1 MEFEKVLREIGGYG
15 LFNKT
20 IVTAA
25 LVLSTWHATFCY
37 FGQVFIHITPASQW
51 CFLNDTG
58 EGTGPPVD
66 VTTLPRGRCQLLQ
79 LQADG
84 QYGSNDSTVT
94 EVGSE
99 WVTCPTRWYYDNNEI
114 YTTVTMENQWVCG
127 DSWKMYAVHTAYFT
141 GSIVSYLLSGFLAD
155 RIGRKKTVILVI
167 LIGATG
173 NLLGTFFPSFSTF
186 PIWRFLTSMG
196 SDTVC
201 TTIYVIALEYTVKE
215 RRTLVAFLW
224 AVNWSVLA
232 TALPWYT
239 YLIQSWRG
247 LLITNTVIDAV
258 LLVSLWWLPESS
270 GWLLSVGQNKKALET
285 FQKIAR
291 FNGKPVTQERLT
303 ELLQDPA
310 TKDPQGNGPKQATGF
325 WKTTLAVVK
334 YPRLRRIVILAYL
347 GCFIVCLCYNSNAL
361 GLGRLGL
368 NLYAIYS
375 IAIAFELPVN
385 ILCITALDIL
395 GRRWPNA
402 GFMLL
407 GGVVCL
413 LMAIVRTD
421 NQTWTLIMGVISMM
435 SFAGGYNITFQTSS
449 ELFPTVI
456 RGRVLFLQRLMG
468 DIGSL
473 LGAQVASLTEYDK
486 YLPMLVMGILSLI
499 AAVLLF
505 MLPETLNQALPQSI
519 EDGENFA
526 RGQSFCFCPLVASR
540 RNRRKARL
548 SQTESNGVDAKS
560 SPTSSV
566 LQERL

>member
-25 LVLSTWHATFCY
+25 LMLSAWHATLCY

-51 CFLNDTG
+51 CFLNYTG
-58 EGTGPPVD
+58 DGSTPPVD
-66 VTTLPRGRCQLLQ
+66 LAQLPRGRCQVLRQ
-79 LQADG
+79 QPDG
-84 QYGSNDSTVT
+84 QYSSNDSAVT
-94 EVGSE
+94 DSGSE
-99 WVTCPTRWYYDNNEI
+99 WITCPTRWYYDNSEI

-155 RIGRKKTVILVI
+155 RIGRKKTVILVM

-173 NLLGTFFPSFSTF
+173 NLLGTFFPTFTTF

-224 AVNWSVLA
+224 AINWSVLA

-247 LLITNTVIDAV
+247 LLITNTAVDAV
-258 LLVSLWWLPESS
+258 LLLSLWWLPESS
-270 GWLLSVGQNKKALET
+270 GWLLSVGKKKKALQT

-291 FNGKPVTQERLT
+291 FNGKEVSEERLN

-310 TKDPQGNGPKQATGF
+310 SKDAQGNDQKQKTGF
-325 WKTTLAVVK
+325 WKTTVAVVT
-334 YPRLRRIVILAYL
+334 YPRLRKIVILSYL

-375 IAIAFELPVN
+375 IAIAFEMPVN

-407 GGVVCL
+407 GGAVCL
-413 LMAIVRTD
+413 LMAIVRTE
-421 NQTWTLIMGVISMM
+421 NQTWTLVMGVISMM

-449 ELFPTVI
+449 ELYPTVI
-456 RGRVLFLQRLMG
+456 RGRILFLQRLVG

-486 YLPMLVMGILSLI
+486 YLPMMVMGVLSLI
-499 AAVLLF
+499 AGVLLF
-505 MLPETLNQALPQSI
+505 CLPETLNQALPQSI
-519 EDGENFA
+519 EDSENFA
-526 RGQSFCFCPLVASR
+526 LGQSFCFCPLVSAR
-540 RNRRKARL
+540 RNRRRAR
-548 SQTESNGVDAKS
+548 QAEANGMEAKS
-560 SPTSSV
+560 SPNNSV
-566 LQERL
+566 LQARL

>member
-1 MEFEKVLREIGGYG
+1 MEFEKVLREVGGYG

-25 LVLSTWHATFCY
+25 LMLSAWHATLCY

-51 CFLNDTG
+51 CFLNYTG
-58 EGTGPPVD
+58 DSSTPPVD
-66 VTTLPRGRCQLLQ
+66 VKELPTGRCQLLRQ
-79 LQADG
+79 QPDG
-84 QYGSNDSTVT
+84 QYSSNDTAIADS
-94 EVGSE
+94 GSE
-99 WVTCPTRWYYDNNEI
+99 WVTCPTRWYYDNSEI

-141 GSIVSYLLSGFLAD
+141 GSIISYLLSGFLAD
-155 RIGRKKTVILVI
+155 RIGRKKTVILVM

-173 NLLGTFFPSFSTF
+173 NLLGTFFPTFSTF
-186 PIWRFLTSMG
+186 PIWRFMTSMG

-224 AVNWSVLA
+224 AINWSVLA

-247 LLITNTVIDAV
+247 LLITNTAVDAV
-258 LLVSLWWLPESS
+258 LLISLWWLPESS
-270 GWLLSVGQNKKALET
+270 GWLLSVGKKKKALQT

-291 FNGKPVTQERLT
+291 FNGKEVSEERLN
-303 ELLQDPA
+303 ELLQDPEP
-310 TKDPQGNGPKQATGF
+310 KDAQGNEKKQKTGF
-325 WKTTLAVVK
+325 WQTTVAVVK
-334 YPRLRRIVILAYL
+334 YPRLRKIVIFSYL

-375 IAIAFELPVN
+375 IAIAFEMPVN

-407 GGVVCL
+407 GGAVCL

-421 NQTWTLIMGVISMM
+421 DPTWTLVIGVISMM

-449 ELFPTVI
+449 ELYPTVI
-456 RGRVLFLQRLMG
+456 RGRILFLQRLVG

-486 YLPMLVMGILSLI
+486 YLPMMVMGVLSLI
-499 AAVLLF
+499 AGVLLF
-505 MLPETLNQALPQSI
+505 CLPETLNQALPQSI
-519 EDGENFA
+519 EDSENFA
-526 RGQSFCFCPLVASR
+526 RGQSFCFCPLVSAR
-540 RNRRKARL
+540 RNRRKARR
-548 SQTESNGVDAKS
+548 QTETNGVEAKS
-560 SPTSSV
+560 SPNNSV
-566 LQERL
+566 LQARL

>member
-58 EGTGPPVD
+58 EDTGPPVD

-84 QYGSNDSTVT
+84 QYGSNESTVT
-94 EVGSE
+94 EIASE
-99 WVTCPTRWYYDNNEI
+99 WVTCPTRWYYDNSEI

-141 GSIVSYLLSGFLAD
+141 GSIVSYLLTGFLAD

-173 NLLGTFFPSFSTF
+173 NLLGTFFPTFSTF

-224 AVNWSVLA
+224 AINWSVLA

-270 GWLLSVGQNKKALET
+270 GWLLSVGKNKKALET

-291 FNGKPVTQERLT
+291 FNGKTVTEERLN

-310 TKDPQGNGPKQATGF
+310 TKDPQGNAPKQKTGF

-334 YPRLRRIVILAYL
+334 YPRLRRIVILSYL

-413 LMAIVRTD
+413 LMAIMRTD
-421 NQTWTLIMGVISMM
+421 NQTWTLLIGVISMM

-499 AAVLLF
+499 AAALLF
-505 MLPETLNQALPQSI
+505 MLPETLNQALPQTI

-526 RGQSFCFCPLVASR
+526 RGQSFFFCPLVASR
-540 RNRRKARL
+540 RSRRKARL

-560 SPTSSV
+560 SPTNSV

>member
-25 LVLSTWHATFCY
+25 LVLSTWHATLCY

-51 CFLNDTG
+51 CLPNVTG
-58 EGTGPPVD
+58 WDSSPPVD
-66 VTTLPRGRCQLLQ
+66 VTQLPRGRCQVLWLGP
-79 LQADG
+79 DG
-84 QYGSNDSTVT
+84 QYSNDSLLPGS
-94 EVGSE
+94 GSE
-99 WVTCPTRWYYDNNEI
+99 RTTCPSGWHYDSSEI
-114 YTTVTMENQWVCG
+114 YTTATMENDWVCG

-141 GSIVSYLLSGFLAD
+141 GSIISYLMSGFLAD

-167 LIGATG
+167 LLGATG
-173 NLLGTFFPSFSTF
+173 NLLSTLFPSFSTF

-224 AVNWSVLA
+224 AVNWSIPA

-247 LLITNTVIDAV
+247 LLYTNICVDAV
-258 LLVSLWWLPESS
+258 LLVCIWWLPESS
-270 GWLLSVGQNKKALET
+270 GWLLSVGRKKQALQT
-285 FQKIAR
+285 FQKIAH
-291 FNGKPVTQERLT
+291 FNGKAVTEERLE
-303 ELLQDPA
+303 ELLQDQT
-310 TKDPQGNGPKQATGF
+310 TKDPDVNGTKQGTGF
-325 WKTTLAVVK
+325 WQTTLAVIK
-334 YPRLRRIVILAYL
+334 FPRLRRIVVLAYL

-368 NLYAIYS
+368 NLYAVYS

-413 LMAIVRTD
+413 LMAAIRTESEM
-421 NQTWTLIMGVISMM
+421 WTLLMGVVSMM

-486 YLPMLVMGILSLI
+486 YLPMIVMGVLSLI
-499 AAVLLF
+499 ASALLF
-505 MLPETLNQALPQSI
+505 LLPETLNQALPQTI

-526 RGQSFCFCPLVASR
+526 KGQSFFFCPLVSA
-540 RNRRKARL
+540 RRKRRKG
-548 SQTESNGVDAKS
+548 TRGETKS
-560 SPTSSV
+560 SPTNSV